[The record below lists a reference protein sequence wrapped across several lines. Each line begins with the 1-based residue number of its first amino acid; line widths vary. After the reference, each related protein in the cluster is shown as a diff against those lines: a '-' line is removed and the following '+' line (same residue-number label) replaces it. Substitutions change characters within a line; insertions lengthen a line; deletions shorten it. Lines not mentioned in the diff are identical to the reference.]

1 MKNEV
6 GGGERLQGTLPI
18 ASGDRFKRKRERPG
32 PPTKR
37 RGGRRGESK
46 SKSPL
51 SMKRGKASVEKTA
64 SQPSRAEDKK
74 RESAEGSAR
83 ETTGSKVSVYV

>member
-1 MKNEV
+1 MKSGV
-6 GGGERLQGTLPI
+6 GGGERVKGTLPI
-18 ASGDRFKRKRERPG
+18 ASGDRFKRRRDRPE

-51 SMKRGKASVEKTA
+51 FMKRDKASVEKTA
-64 SQPSRAEDKK
+64 SQPSQPEDKK
-74 RESAEGSAR
+74 RESAEESAR